1 MSEKRKGLAG
11 RMAAKAAQGAK
22 DAAERC
28 GNVHSEQGRR
38 DRGALPAIDA
48 VKAKAEDV
56 GQAVGAKVKAK
67 TEEIVE
73 DVVKTAAKN
82 AVRDSLGMKRK

>member
-1 MSEKRKGLAG
+1 M
-11 RMAAKAAQGAK
+11 
-22 DAAERC
+22 
-28 GNVHSEQGRR
+28 
-38 DRGALPAIDA
+38 
-48 VKAKAEDV
+48 
-56 GQAVGAKVKAK
+56 KAK

>member
-1 MSEKRKGLAG
+1 
-11 RMAAKAAQGAK
+11 MATKAAQGAK

-28 GNVHSEQGRR
+28 DTVHSEQGRR
-38 DRGALPAIDA
+38 DRGAPAIDA

>member
-1 MSEKRKGLAG
+1 MSTANKVAETV
-11 RMAAKAAQGAK
+11 AQ
-22 DAAERC
+22 
-28 GNVHSEQGRR
+28 
-38 DRGALPAIDA
+38 LPAIDA